1 VRRRRLSADERRTRI
16 PGDRRVPLVSDDPRS
31 FRFVQWEF
39 AGRPGPPPGRYV
51 VRRYA
56 GDEVHEVV
64 VVTEAEAPRRFPRR
78 SPPAGTVPVLRVTVI
93 DASESKD
100 PDDEAWR
107 RRAESC
113 LARFLSAHRVSA
125 ADPSAPDAA
134 RAHVVRAGVGTGA
147 ELAEGE
153 WTEAHELPEPEPPR
167 ARRRAKYRPAER
179 LAALLAAR
187 DVALA
192 CEELT
197 LRARADLDA
206 SRHPEAALQL
216 EAALSAAVAEL
227 VGWVTTGDISERL
240 QELRD
245 YLDPVRAAAQAAR
258 EGRLEPAGIET
269 VTAALARLEAALRA
283 RAIYAAE

>member
-1 VRRRRLSADERRTRI
+1 
-16 PGDRRVPLVSDDPRS
+16 VSDDPRR

-39 AGRPGPPPGRYV
+39 AGRLGPPAGRYV

-56 GDEVHEVV
+56 GGEVHEVV
-64 VVTEAEAPRRFPRR
+64 VVTGAEAPRRFARR
-78 SPPAGTVPVLRVTVI
+78 SAPAGTVPVTRVSVV
-93 DASESKD
+93 DAGAGVD
-100 PDDEAWR
+100 ADDEAWH
-107 RRAESC
+107 RRAEAC

-125 ADPSAPDAA
+125 ADPSAPDAS

-147 ELAEGE
+147 ELAEGT
-153 WTEAHELPEPEPPR
+153 WSEAHELSEPEPPR

-179 LAALLAAR
+179 LAALLSAR

-197 LRARADLDA
+197 LRTRADLDA

-227 VGWVTTGDISERL
+227 AGWITTGDLAERL

-258 EGRLEPAGIET
+258 EGRLEPAAVEV

-283 RAIYAAE
+283 RALYAAE